1 MSSYNLPEQL
11 HSVLLSIGN
20 KWYVRMVQ
28 HGGNHSQKISSG
40 GIRSVGLKSRR
51 GCCGWR
57 VGRYGGPIQIAC
69 LGIEPNGCSTQL
81 VATVVKER
89 SPQPTVHLTII
100 QACFTL
106 SSRVLLVS
114 NLRISNW
121 KCTVK
126 RFFNRQ
132 GIGYATNISYLIVS
146 KARHGCKAMIQVHV
160 IPTRYMV
167 QAPLSGAH
175 LQLFGGEF
183 FLTC

>member
-40 GIRSVGLKSRR
+40 GIWSVGLKSRS

-57 VGRYGGPIQIAC
+57 VGRYGGPVQIAC
-69 LGIEPNGCSTQL
+69 LGIEPNECSTQL

-89 SPQPTVHLTII
+89 SPQPTIHLAII

-106 SSRVLLVS
+106 SSRVFLVS
-114 NLRISNW
+114 NLRRSNW

-126 RFFNRQ
+126 RFFKSTVMIHSVAR
-132 GIGYATNISYLIVS
+132 GIG
-146 KARHGCKAMIQVHV
+146 
-160 IPTRYMV
+160 
-167 QAPLSGAH
+167 
-175 LQLFGGEF
+175 
-183 FLTC
+183 